1 MKRLVLSLGCVGIVL
16 GLTATAVWSRGFGG
30 GGARMGGGGGAAR
43 GGGMSGG
50 FSGGARPAGGFGGGG
65 GFSSGGFS
73 GGGLSGAGY
82 RPSAPQRPSTGAIG
96 GSGRSGGGYGGS
108 FAGGDRISGGAGAQR
123 PGVVHMPGSDGGGM
137 QLGGR
142 PQLDFGGGI
151 NRSDLRPA
159 EGSGVRPGAA
169 GGGIQRDLPG
179 AAGNRPAP
187 GGGSTASLPGL
198 GSSRSAAGGAG
209 ERINAGSRVGA
220 GGAGTRIADGA
231 ARQGAGGAGTRFS
244 ADSVPQ
250 RHENLSG
257 QFNQL
262 KSNWGDGDWHSWTGP
277 NGGQINHIGFWGP
290 NGYWGHTGATGP
302 NGGHWGHSTGIGA
315 GGAYGRTTAWGPNG
329 NVVTRGAAVG
339 PNGAVAWA
347 GGVGPAGYWSRSW
360 GGWYNGYGPAWG
372 NGRWDY
378 LWNEYPVAM
387 AFGATM
393 WGLNAVAYTM
403 GVSDYSNP
411 YYDSGSYPVDYDQP
425 LTGDPSYE
433 TAEAAETDP
442 AADPLTQLFN
452 QARDAFH
459 QDQFEQALE
468 LTDQALQQAPR
479 DAALNEFRSLCLF
492 ALGRYRESAATIHAV
507 LAAGPGWD
515 WTTMISLYSSQ
526 EVYTQQLRA
535 LEAAAGSDPRSADM
549 RFLLAYHYL
558 TADHPEAAVEMWRQ
572 VVQINPG
579 DKLSTD
585 LLAMYGPQ
593 TDAAPQP
600 AALPPDLDKPAYS
613 AEQLAGNWTAKKGDD
628 SFGLKLGA
636 DGAFEWSFTHAGQAQ
651 TVTGAY
657 ALGGNN
663 LVMQPDTG
671 GTMLSTITLDD
682 AGTLVFAPIGETEKL
697 TFTK

>member
-1 MKRLVLSLGCVGIVL
+1 MKRLVLSFGCLGLML

-30 GGARMGGGGGAAR
+30 GGGARMGGGGGAAR
-43 GGGMSGG
+43 GGMSGG
-50 FSGGARPAGGFGGGG
+50 FGGGAARPAGGFGGGG
-65 GFSSGGFS
+65 GGGFPSGGFS
-73 GGGLSGAGY
+73 GGGLSGGGY

-96 GSGRSGGGYGGS
+96 GNFSGGNFS
-108 FAGGDRISGGAGAQR
+108 GGDRFGGGAGAQR
-123 PGVVHMPGSDGGGM
+123 PGVVHMPGSDGGGL

-142 PQLDFGGGI
+142 PQVDFGGGI
-151 NRSDLRPA
+151 NRADLRPA
-159 EGSGVRPGAA
+159 EGSVVRPGAA

-179 AAGNRPAP
+179 VAGNRIAP
-187 GGGSTASLPGL
+187 GTGSTASLPGL
-198 GSSRSAAGGAG
+198 GSSRAAAGGAG

-231 ARQGAGGAGTRFS
+231 ARQGAAGAGTRFS

-257 QFNQL
+257 QFDQL

-302 NGGHWGHSTGIGA
+302 NGGHWGHSTGIGPN
-315 GGAYGRTTAWGPNG
+315 GAYGRTTAWGPNG
-329 NVVTRGAAVG
+329 NVWTRGAAVG

-347 GGVGPAGYWSRSW
+347 GGAGPAGYWSRSW

-378 LWNEYPVAM
+378 LWNQYPVAM

-433 TAEAAETDP
+433 TAESADVDP

-479 DAALNEFRSLCLF
+479 DAAINEFRSLCLF
-492 ALGRYRESAATIHAV
+492 ALGRYREAAATIHAV

-558 TADHPEAAVEMWRQ
+558 TADHPDAAVEMWQQ

-579 DKLSTD
+579 DKLSAD
-585 LLAMYGPQ
+585 LLAMYGPK
-593 TDAAPQP
+593 TDATPQP

-613 AEQLAGNWTAKKGDD
+613 AEQLAGDWTAKKGGD

-636 DGAFEWSFTHAGQAQ
+636 DGAFEWSFTHDGQAQ
-651 TVTGAY
+651 TVKGAY
-657 ALGGNN
+657 ALGGHN

-671 GTMLSTITLDD
+671 GTMLSTITLND
-682 AGTLVFAPIGETEKL
+682 AGALVFAPIGESTKL